1 MFLKCTFFEI
11 KLISIN
17 FPVLLFLKPLPFG
30 AKRHSRQIQETR
42 AIFLICFVSNF
53 SNHTP
58 FLDTHLAPNKPAT
71 QPKPLAR
78 PAPATFSVPKPLSQ
92 RNEMDDGDVTREDS
106 LVSASGNLADTPRSR
121 LSDETLFSGTGDN
134 DDSLH
139 SDSLTRGRTLD
150 LCDDD
155 AVPGG
160 MLWEIPSGPSEIGP
174 PRRAPEGLVRT
185 PATPAWGDGAEDEE
199 GDVATSSAPRE
210 VPRGGCSTEPYS
222 SSGEQGTVPALSPAL
237 FGGGGS
243 AAVTPRGTP
252 GTYASPGHIDSVL
265 RGKVLAE
272 CAPQP
277 TMSALVPDPFSA
289 SGLSPSAR
297 TIVAFGKGPLSPA
310 ERAILNEF
318 GENSGDL
325 PPAVAKMVGR
335 LFSTIRLQRDELE
348 RAKKSELALAK
359 QTVDEERARHS
370 LVQRRR
376 SLLVTAQQERMRRIQ
391 EELDALRK
399 EHALCAKNRAVEA
412 ELETLQEEHRDCVEY
427 VRSLETQLEKSD
439 EARKGF
445 VLVAQQHSDAVRE
458 DAEPAE
464 VLRVIRKIS
473 RENIQTR
480 SSSTTKDNNYN
491 SRSSRSAEKK
501 SDAKQESGSAGAVTG
516 GGAMSQAD
524 YANRLLDLERLL
536 KATEGRCDLLLK
548 EKAALE
554 IRLAQSQRYSL
565 PDTPSSLPSDSP
577 HGIDDTAA
585 LRVRLHESEEQA
597 HSLRADVDELT
608 EKVER
613 LSTQRDA
620 IRSDAHSL
628 GLEIDEL
635 TAESTKLRVQL
646 SSAREDQNSSATEL
660 AALHHKYTELSRE
673 LTENTIQAVRDLE
686 SRENALQ
693 DALQQVTDRDRA
705 IATHEATAEQ
715 MRESVS
721 YLEQE
726 LLKQTQQLLEK
737 SKRAGMASAAGAAD
751 ADDESNPDRVLD
763 EVDAAAAAA
772 DRAAGRSGSGS
783 ASSEELAQKV
793 AEVVSLQI
801 ERNTLTKSIESL
813 REELQHWKSTAYK
826 EAANQQNTGDRG
838 IDGHGRRLTN
848 SFLKEL
854 EKSTRASEDSFL
866 RRLSAKLVG
875 DPSSSHDLVAKLV
888 ERVETLMTERREF
901 EASIEALQEDILA
914 REKKTHAMR
923 SEFSAEVTALN
934 AEVSQVE
941 NDRDRAVADR
951 EAAEL
956 RFLEAAKRDSRSSIA
971 SSMADDDT
979 RRSMLSG
986 SGMEF
991 SGVYNTSCGDGED
1004 LSQWRDPSIRAAIQS
1019 LNVLIGSKAAWNAR
1033 SQSLKERLD
1042 KLMRRSGAYRSSGFG
1057 GVGGVDGSDD
1067 VTSSS
1072 SARALVMES
1081 KTMNEELVK
1090 IVHLQQKVIDKL
1102 RSSTEGDFMTA
1113 NSTSTMHREF
1123 TSTTGRRDGAF
1134 RSSTSDRAA
1143 AERGGSSPS
1152 VVASGRAY
1160 SHAARRPSMTGPIR
1174 HSLVDATDFLQ
1185 EQLADMR
1192 ALSDDRA
1199 KANAVLHGVIR
1210 EIEGEVERISSA
1222 RDETTAKLEHMRRS
1236 NAGWLER
1243 VGRVVGASAKFEDV
1257 EVFLHQLVQDVASQ
1271 ELSLKVSTAQNV
1283 DLKGRVCSLLAQKR
1297 VLSHLIYLYQT
1308 RYQLDILHTD
1318 TSKPTPTPVKL
1329 RRVFNVILAVVRAR
1343 RAGKFATADDSL
1355 HVHQQP
1361 PLVLDLTSKYDLPPA
1376 HSLTNRRAG
1385 DTITLESAVI
1395 ALRAIPRL
1403 EAGLVQRDSEISRL
1417 RASLAALEF
1426 EPAPRTAPRDAAVDA
1441 FDYNKD
1447 VVERKNDLARR
1458 LRKAL
1463 KQREELSLRL
1473 AREKNERQSL
1483 EVRVAKYMDKLSS
1496 YQKRL
1501 GKARNESDARDRTYK
1516 AAIRFLQS
1524 KAENAVVG
1532 DENFD
1537 LTEMDTA
1544 ALLDRKYVP
1553 ESSGASRAKKET
1565 ETNPNRRAT
1574 LALEDQIRAAS
1585 RRLATQAPDSE
1596 IAREMTS
1603 YIQGLEKVMREI
1615 GTSRSFGASLSG
1627 GQQ

>member
-1 MFLKCTFFEI
+1 
-11 KLISIN
+11 
-17 FPVLLFLKPLPFG
+17 
-30 AKRHSRQIQETR
+30 
-42 AIFLICFVSNF
+42 
-53 SNHTP
+53 
-58 FLDTHLAPNKPAT
+58 
-71 QPKPLAR
+71 
-78 PAPATFSVPKPLSQ
+78 
-92 RNEMDDGDVTREDS
+92 MDDADVTRDDS
-106 LVSASGNLADTPRSR
+106 LVSASGNRADTPRSR
-121 LSDETLFSGTGDN
+121 LSDTTRSRLSDQTLFSGVGDN

-155 AVPGG
+155 NGVPAG
-160 MLWEIPSGPSEIGP
+160 MLWEIPDGVAEVGP
-174 PRRAPEGLVRT
+174 PRRAPEGHVRT
-185 PATPAWGDGAEDEE
+185 PATPAWEDGQEYGGEDL
-199 GDVATSSAPRE
+199 ATTASRE
-210 VPRGGCSTEPYS
+210 VPRGGRSTEPYS
-222 SSGEQGTVPALSPAL
+222 SSGEQGTVPSLSPAL

-243 AAVTPRGTP
+243 EAVTPRGTP

-277 TMSALVPDPFSA
+277 TMSTLVPDPFSA

-310 ERAILNEF
+310 ERAILDEF
-318 GENSGDL
+318 SENSGDL

-335 LFSTIRLQRDELE
+335 LFSTIRLQREELE

-399 EHALCAKNRAVEA
+399 EHALCAKNRAVAA
-412 ELETLQEEHRDCVEY
+412 ELQTLQEEHRDCVEY
-427 VRSLETQLEKSD
+427 VRSLETQLEESD

-445 VLVAQQHSDAVRE
+445 VRVAQQHSKAVR
-458 DAEPAE
+458 DDTEPAE
-464 VLRVIRKIS
+464 VLRVIREIS

-480 SSSTTKDNNYN
+480 SSNTTNINNN
-491 SRSSRSAEKK
+491 SSSSSRSAEQK
-501 SDAKQESGSAGAVTG
+501 SNVKQEGASPGPVNG
-516 GGAMSQAD
+516 GKAMSQAD
-524 YANRLLDLERLL
+524 YAIRLLDLERLL
-536 KATEGRCDLLLK
+536 KTTEGRCDVLLK

-554 IRLAQSQRYSL
+554 LRLAQSQRYSL
-565 PDTPSSLPSDSP
+565 PDTPSSLPPDSP
-577 HGIDDTAA
+577 RAMDDAA
-585 LRVRLHESEEQA
+585 VLRVRLHESEELA

-608 EKVER
+608 EKIER
-613 LSTQRDA
+613 LSSERDA

-660 AALHHKYTELSRE
+660 AALHHKYTEMSRE
-673 LTENTIQAVRDLE
+673 LTENTIQAVHDLE
-686 SRENALQ
+686 KRESALQ
-693 DALQQVTDRDRA
+693 DALQQVADRDRA
-705 IATHEATAEQ
+705 IAAHEATATQ
-715 MRESVS
+715 MRESVA

-726 LLKQTQQLLEK
+726 LFKQTQQLLEK
-737 SKRAGMASAAGAAD
+737 SKRAGIASAAGDAD
-751 ADDESNPDRVLD
+751 TDDESNPDGALD
-763 EVDAAAAAA
+763 EDDAFAAAAAA
-772 DRAAGRSGSGS
+772 DGAAGRSGRSGMS
-783 ASSEELAQKV
+783 ASSGELAQKV

-801 ERNTLTKSIESL
+801 ERNTLTKSIETL
-813 REELQHWKSTAYK
+813 REELQHWKSAAYK

-838 IDGHGRRLTN
+838 VDGHGRRLTN

-875 DPSSSHDLVAKLV
+875 DPSSSHDLIAKLV

-901 EASIEALQEDILA
+901 EASIEAFQEDILA

-934 AEVSQVE
+934 AEVTQVE
-941 NDRDRAVADR
+941 NDRNRAVADR

-986 SGMEF
+986 AGMEF
-991 SGVYNTSCGDGED
+991 SGVYNTGYGDEED
-1004 LSQWRDPSIRAAIQS
+1004 MSQWRDPSIRAAIQS

-1033 SQSLKERLD
+1033 SQSLKDRLD

-1057 GVGGVDGSDD
+1057 GAGAADGSDD
-1067 VTSSS
+1067 VTSS

-1102 RSSTEGDFMTA
+1102 RSSTEGDFVTA

-1123 TSTTGRRDGAF
+1123 TSTTGGRNGAF
-1134 RSSTSDRAA
+1134 RSSTSVHAA
-1143 AERGGSSPS
+1143 AEGGGSSPS

-1210 EIEGEVERISSA
+1210 EMEGEVERISSA
-1222 RDETTAKLEHMRRS
+1222 RDETTAKLEHVRRT

-1243 VGRVVGASAKFEDV
+1243 VGSVVGASAKFEDV

-1283 DLKGRVCSLLAQKR
+1283 DLKGRICSLLAQKR
-1297 VLSHLIYLYQT
+1297 VLSHLIHLYQT

-1318 TSKPTPTPVKL
+1318 TSKPTPSPVKL
-1329 RRVFNVILAVVRAR
+1329 RRVFNVVIAVVRAR
-1343 RAGKFATADDSL
+1343 RASRSSAASDDNSL
-1355 HVHQQP
+1355 HVHQHP
-1361 PLVLDLTSKYDLPPA
+1361 PFVLDLTSRYDLPPA

-1385 DTITLESAVI
+1385 NTITLESAVI

-1403 EAGLVQRDSEISRL
+1403 EAGLVSRDTEISRL

-1426 EPAPRTAPRDAAVDA
+1426 EPAPRTAPRDATVDA

-1473 AREKNERQSL
+1473 AREKNERQVL

-1524 KAENAVVG
+1524 KADNAVVG

-1537 LTEMDTA
+1537 LTDMDTA
-1544 ALLDRKYVP
+1544 ALLEQKYVP
-1553 ESSGASRAKKET
+1553 ENSSASRAKKDT
-1565 ETNPNRRAT
+1565 DTNPNRRAT

-1585 RRLATQAPDSE
+1585 RRLASQAPDSE

-1603 YIQGLEKVMREI
+1603 YIQGLEKVMREM

-1627 GQQ
+1627 GQH